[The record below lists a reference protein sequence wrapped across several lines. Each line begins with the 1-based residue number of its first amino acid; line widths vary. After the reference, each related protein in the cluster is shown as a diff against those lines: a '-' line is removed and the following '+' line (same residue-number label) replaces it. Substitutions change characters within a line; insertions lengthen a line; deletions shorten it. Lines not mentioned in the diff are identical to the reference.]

1 MPKFIELHLSY
12 YGQPIYIN
20 VDTISYFYEDGGVVY
35 IYPTV
40 PTISSSESGGTIKNV
55 EGKIKSFAVTESYA
69 KIKSLIED

>member
-35 IYPTV
+35 IYLIV
-40 PTISSSESGGTIKNV
+40 PTISSSESGGTIKKV
-55 EGKIKSFAVTESYA
+55 EGKPKFFTVTESYA

>member
-35 IYPTV
+35 IYMTV
-40 PTISSSESGGTIKNV
+40 PTISSSESGGTIKKWKEKQN
-55 EGKIKSFAVTESYA
+55 SSP
-69 KIKSLIED
+69 

>member
-35 IYPTV
+35 IYLTV
-40 PTISSSESGGTIKNV
+40 PTISSSESGGTIKKSGRKN
-55 EGKIKSFAVTESYA
+55 KIFRRSRELCKD
-69 KIKSLIED
+69 KIFN

>member
-35 IYPTV
+35 IYLTV
-40 PTISSSESGGTIKNV
+40 PTISSSESGGMIKKV
-55 EGKIKSFAVTESYA
+55 EGKTMSFTVTESYA